1 MPPWGGNEKLP
12 IYNGAQEE
20 HQRRV
25 TPRSTRPNWSSG
37 KCAPAPVVRSSS
49 SSRHRRS
56 LVRPAKAG
64 STSPSECQAGSSS
77 WTGQVMASPRS
88 RARCAPEAST
98 THRWPGVCPGVSTVV
113 TPGAIA
119 VSRSSGRNR
128 SASAAARQPRAR
140 TGHQVRPEVLR
151 PAHKR
156 PVRDR
161 VDAQVSDQH
170 LTSLPSFGWLKPV
183 IHDLDRSKTP
193 RGDGCGRPAL
203 VPEPSAQKLPIGY
216 GWAPD

>member
-1 MPPWGGNEKLP
+1 MPHWGGNEKLP

-25 TPRSTRPNWSSG
+25 TPGSTRPNWSSG

-49 SSRHRRS
+49 SSRHRRC
-56 LVRPAKAG
+56 LIRPAKAG

-88 RARCAPEAST
+88 RA
-98 THRWPGVCPGVSTVV
+98 
-113 TPGAIA
+113 
-119 VSRSSGRNR
+119 
-128 SASAAARQPRAR
+128 
-140 TGHQVRPEVLR
+140 EVLR

-170 LTSLPSFGWLKPV
+170 LAPLPSFGWPKPV
-183 IHDLDRSKTP
+183 RPSFAISTCLPGSDGGDGYGPVWKTP
-193 RGDGCGRPAL
+193 RRDGWGRPAP
-203 VPEPSAQKLPIGY
+203 VPEPPRSEVAYRLRMGVRLEFRHRYLWSRYQ
-216 GWAPD
+216 